1 MEKHPHPPKEP
12 NMRFTT
18 LPLLVML
25 ALGAGACGSDS
36 GQDFETPDTE
46 DTSAP
51 PSPAMQAQFGELR
64 SEVDSVV
71 GTLRA
76 EVDSLQ
82 RQAAGDTL
90 ADWTEAATTIQERE
104 GELLMELDRLPTVD
118 LEEAR
123 DIRNDIASQLAGL
136 EGDVVRRLLEY
147 TSGPTFADIATDLE
161 DRLAHLE
168 QSLDSIESRA
178 GVLRSG
184 GGMQITRPSGEATEE
199 SVTDP
204 PPPGDT
210 VRGRATAGELAALPR
225 QGEDIPDPE
234 RIRELREEIQEVR
247 GELEGLREADD
258 MEEWNDAKGDI
269 AEQVAELTREIREH
283 WYNVRYSFRDVTAMG
298 ATGGMGQPGGE
309 E

>member
-1 MEKHPHPPKEP
+1 
-12 NMRFTT
+12 MRSPI

-25 ALGAGACGSDS
+25 ALGAGACGPDTGDES
-36 GQDFETPDTE
+36 ETPETE
-46 DTSAP
+46 DTSVL
-51 PSPAMQAQFGELR
+51 PSPAMQAELAELR

-82 RQAAGDTL
+82 QQAAGDTL
-90 ADWTEAATTIQERE
+90 EAWTEAATTIQERE
-104 GELLMELDRLPTVD
+104 GELLMELDRLSTVD

-123 DIRNDIASQLAGL
+123 DIRSDIASQLAGL
-136 EGDVVRRLLEY
+136 EGDVVRRRVEY
-147 TSGPTFADIATDLE
+147 TVEPNFTEMALALE
-161 DRLAHLE
+161 DRLSQL
-168 QSLDSIESRA
+168 QQTLDSVAVHLQLQAPVEDMEIR
-178 GVLRSG
+178 
-184 GGMQITRPSGEATEE
+184 RPSGEATEE
-199 SVTDP
+199 SVDSPP

-210 VRGRATAGELAALPR
+210 SPDRVTAGDLSQPTLE
-225 QGEDIPDPE
+225 GEAIPDPE

-269 AEQVAELTREIREH
+269 AEQLAELTRQIRQA

-298 ATGGMGQPGGE
+298 ATGGMAQPRGE